1 MVSNFT
7 NECKDIFSVDER
19 SLITETAGKMLKD
32 SVVQQYLQIGK
43 KMVCLERQDS
53 KDKTVKIFLMNE
65 TLEMNNEVVTRF
77 NKRKKTA

>member
-32 SVVQQYLQIGK
+32 SVVQQ
-43 KMVCLERQDS
+43 
-53 KDKTVKIFLMNE
+53 FL
-65 TLEMNNEVVTRF
+65 L
-77 NKRKKTA
+77 